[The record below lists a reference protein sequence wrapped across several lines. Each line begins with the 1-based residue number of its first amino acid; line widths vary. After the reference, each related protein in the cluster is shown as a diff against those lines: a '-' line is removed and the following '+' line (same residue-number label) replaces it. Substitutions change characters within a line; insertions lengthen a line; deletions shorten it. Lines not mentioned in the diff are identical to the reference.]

1 MNANE
6 IKISNNTVIKT
17 MTVEELLTAQ
27 AVGDIALPAYQRP
40 QVWKEEQERLLEDT
54 ILKGWPYGVITIAK
68 VEQDGKRISLL
79 IDGYQRTTALMRISE
94 RLAAQAQLLADQL
107 AAAEDAV
114 NDAYAAMNADA
125 IKTAEENRNKAKESA
140 DHAAAKEAA
149 FSAADVTLCE
159 FDTDVAGA
167 AALFVRL
174 NNGTSL
180 SGIQRGCADID
191 SATLARAR
199 GYADILPDTVAGKK
213 SRDEVALMLAA
224 AAVKTCGKPYNA
236 KMSTAGAAAVKTL
249 ASADLAT
256 LPEAKEYAD
265 AAAGYIK
272 AVEGAAR
279 QSEYFTAS
287 RLVPYIIGSKVYGV
301 TAEKWAEYFVNK
313 AAADR
318 RKVRTDSPAKGK
330 DNTVKTC
337 GKRDSRPFAEVDSD
351 RSNSPKATVARFS
364 ALRDLFAADLPQA
377 VAPAEEQA
385 AAEVEAVFAEA
396 LR

>member
-1 MNANE
+1 MYNT
-6 IKISNNTVIKT
+6 IKIKDYLDSVNLGT
-17 MTVEELLTAQ
+17 
-27 AVGDIALPAYQRP
+27 IALPAYQRP

-54 ILKGWPYGVITIAK
+54 ILKGWPYGVITVAK

-94 RLAAQAQLLADQL
+94 RLTAQSQLLTEQL

-114 NDAYAAMNADA
+114 NDAYAAMNAGA

-140 DHAAAKEAA
+140 DRAAAKETA

-159 FDTDVAGA
+159 FESDVAGA

-249 ASADLAT
+249 AGADLAT

-287 RLVPYIIGSKVYGV
+287 RLVPYSIGSKVYGV
-301 TAEKWAEYFVNK
+301 TAEKWAEYFANK

-330 DNTVKTC
+330 DNTIKTC

-364 ALRDLFAADLPQA
+364 ALRDLFAADIPQA